1 MARPLEPVGPAIAR
15 LPDGTVKQVNPLT
28 GTQVWTVP
36 GRAGRPLPTSTGAHQ
51 RIDPARHGQHCAFC
65 EGRYLDTPPEKA
77 RLVRDEG
84 AWRVLTG
91 LTAEELDDTTAEF
104 RLVPNLFEIVSVD
117 YWRHNHGYEPPEQTH
132 RRRAAYL
139 ATPGGVAHVA
149 RLQAMR
155 DRSDVGP
162 ATDGEAF
169 FGGFHDVVIARRHF
183 VDGARCE
190 DELASAGTLTPEE
203 HRHYV
208 AFTVRALHEM
218 FETGPL
224 VANVAVFQNWLAAA
238 GASFDHLHKQ
248 LVGIDTLGRR
258 REQELARLE
267 EDPDLFDRLA
277 ADIRDEGLVIA
288 ENEHAV
294 AFAGVGH
301 RYPSLDVWSRWTDAA
316 PWELSEEQLGG
327 WADLVHACHAATGPA
342 VPTNEEWHYRP
353 PGLTGAMPL
362 RVVLKWRISTLAGF
376 EGGTRIYI
384 NTIDPWS
391 VRDRVRVA
399 LAGLAATGAVAPGI
413 RIED

>member
-1 MARPLEPVGPAIAR
+1 MTE
-15 LPDGTVKQVNPLT
+15 
-28 GTQVWTVP
+28 
-36 GRAGRPLPTSTGAHQ
+36 AG
-51 RIDPARHGQHCAFC
+51 
-65 EGRYLDTPPEKA
+65 
-77 RLVRDEG
+77 
-84 AWRVLTG
+84 
-91 LTAEELDDTTAEF
+91 
-104 RLVPNLFEIVSVD
+104 
-117 YWRHNHGYEPPEQTH
+117 
-132 RRRAAYL
+132 AASS
-139 ATPGGVAHVA
+139 G
-149 RLQAMR
+149 
-155 DRSDVGP
+155 
-162 ATDGEAF
+162 DGEAF

-190 DELASAGTLTPEE
+190 DELASSGTLTPDE

-208 AFTVRALHEM
+208 AFTVRALRDM
-218 FETGPL
+218 FDADPL

-267 EDPDLFDRLA
+267 EDPDLMRHR
-277 ADIRDEGLVIA
+277 IVDEAREQGLVVA

-301 RYPSLDVWSRWTDAA
+301 RYPSLDVWSRRTDAA
-316 PWELSEEQLGG
+316 PWELSEEELGG
-327 WADLVHACHAATGPA
+327 WADLVHACHAATGAA

-353 PGLTGAMPL
+353 PGIEVAMPL

-391 VRDRVRVA
+391 VRDRAR
-399 LAGLAATGAVAPGI
+399 AGLAALAPTGGVAGGI
-413 RIED
+413 GLD